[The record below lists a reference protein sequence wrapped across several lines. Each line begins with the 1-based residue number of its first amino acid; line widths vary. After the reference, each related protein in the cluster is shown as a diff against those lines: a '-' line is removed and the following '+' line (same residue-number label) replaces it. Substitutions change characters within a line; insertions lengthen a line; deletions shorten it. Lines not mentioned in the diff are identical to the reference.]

1 MEDSHVLTL
10 QDKKPPFQDLYLC
23 FCGRSVCQPDHSIG
37 PAAHPNYV
45 LHYILEGKGEY
56 RINNHVYSLRAGQ
69 GFLMRPNIMSSYK
82 SDHTTPWKYL
92 WIGFDG
98 SYAKELLAQ
107 LGFSSRTLT
116 FSANCG
122 DALLEI
128 VNQMLACESEGISY
142 HLYLQT
148 QLYHFFSCL
157 SQDLSVESNK
167 LHDGQQNY
175 YIRMAEEFVQKNY
188 AQNIHVQ
195 DIADY
200 VGICRS
206 HLTAL
211 FQRNLQMS
219 PSEYVT
225 HFRLTRA
232 HEQLG
237 ISNFPIGKIAE
248 ICGYQDPLV
257 FSRAFKKMTGMTPTQ
272 YRRIRQKEYHL
283 SIEKVRKKK

>member
-1 MEDSHVLTL
+1 MTL

-23 FCGRSVCQPDHSIG
+23 FCGRSICQPDHSIG

-56 RINNHVYSLRAGQ
+56 RINNHVYSLSAGQ
-69 GFLMRPNIMSSYK
+69 GFLMKPNIMSSYK
-82 SDHTTPWKYL
+82 ADHTTPWKYL

-98 SYAKELLAQ
+98 SYAKKLLSQ
-107 LGFSSRTLT
+107 IGLSSRTLT

-122 DALLEI
+122 DKLLEVI
-128 VNQMLACESEGISY
+128 NRMLECDADGISY

-148 QLYHFFSCL
+148 QLYVFFYHL
-157 SQDLSVESNK
+157 SQVLSVESNK
-167 LHDGQQNY
+167 LHSGQQNY
-175 YIRMAEEFVQKNY
+175 YIRMAEEFVEKYY

-206 HLTAL
+206 HLTTL
-211 FQRNLQMS
+211 FQDNLQMS
-219 PSEYVT
+219 PSEYIT
-225 HFRLTRA
+225 RFRLTRA
-232 HEQLG
+232 HEQLA
-237 ISNFPIGKIAE
+237 ISNFSIGKIAE
-248 ICGYQDPLV
+248 ICGYQDSLV

-272 YRRIRQKEYHL
+272 YRRIRQEEYHL
-283 SIEKVRKKK
+283 SIEKIRKKK

>member
-1 MEDSHVLTL
+1 MTL

-23 FCGRSVCQPDHSIG
+23 FCGRSICQPDHSIG

-56 RINNHVYSLRAGQ
+56 RINNHVYSLSAGQ
-69 GFLMRPNIMSSYK
+69 GFLMKPNIMSSYK
-82 SDHTTPWKYL
+82 ADPTTPWKYL

-98 SYAKELLAQ
+98 SYAKKLLSQ
-107 LGFSSRTLT
+107 IGLSSRTLT

-122 DALLEI
+122 DKLLEVI
-128 VNQMLACESEGISY
+128 NRMLECDADGISY

-148 QLYHFFSCL
+148 QLYVFFYHL
-157 SQDLSVESNK
+157 SQVLSVESNK
-167 LHDGQQNY
+167 LHSGQQNY
-175 YIRMAEEFVQKNY
+175 YIRMAEEFVEKY
-188 AQNIHVQ
+188 HAQNIHVQ

-206 HLTAL
+206 HLTTL
-211 FQRNLQMS
+211 FQDNLQMS
-219 PSEYVT
+219 PSEYIT

-232 HEQLG
+232 HEQLA
-237 ISNFPIGKIAE
+237 ISNFSIGKIAE
-248 ICGYQDPLV
+248 ICGYQDSLV

-272 YRRIRQKEYHL
+272 YRRIRQEEYHL
-283 SIEKVRKKK
+283 SIEKIRKKK

>member
-1 MEDSHVLTL
+1 MSH
-10 QDKKPPFQDLYLC
+10 
-23 FCGRSVCQPDHSIG
+23 
-37 PAAHPNYV
+37 
-45 LHYILEGKGEY
+45 
-56 RINNHVYSLRAGQ
+56 
-69 GFLMRPNIMSSYK
+69 
-82 SDHTTPWKYL
+82 
-92 WIGFDG
+92 
-98 SYAKELLAQ
+98 
-107 LGFSSRTLT
+107 LGLSSRTLT

-122 DALLEI
+122 DTLLTI
-128 VNQMLACESEGISY
+128 INQMLECDAEGIAC

-167 LHDGQQNY
+167 LHGGQQNY
-175 YIRMAEEFVQKNY
+175 YIRMAEEFVQKHY

-211 FQRNLQMS
+211 FQNNLQMS

-232 HEQLG
+232 HEQLAV
-237 ISNFPIGKIAE
+237 SNFPIGKIAE

-272 YRRIRQKEYHL
+272 YRRIRQEEYHL
-283 SIEKVRKKK
+283 SIEKIRRKK

>member
-1 MEDSHVLTL
+1 MTL

-23 FCGRSVCQPDHSIG
+23 FCGRSICQPDHSIG

-56 RINNHVYSLRAGQ
+56 RINNHVYSLSAGQ
-69 GFLMRPNIMSSYK
+69 GFLMNPNIMSSYK
-82 SDHTTPWKYL
+82 ADHTTPWKYL

-98 SYAKELLAQ
+98 SYAKKLLSQ
-107 LGFSSRTLT
+107 IGLSSRTLT

-122 DALLEI
+122 DKLLEVI
-128 VNQMLACESEGISY
+128 NRMLECDADGISY

-148 QLYHFFSCL
+148 QLYVFFYHL
-157 SQDLSVESNK
+157 SQVLSVESNK
-167 LHDGQQNY
+167 LHSGQQNY
-175 YIRMAEEFVQKNY
+175 YIRMAEEFVEKYY

-206 HLTAL
+206 HLTTL
-211 FQRNLQMS
+211 FQDNLQMS
-219 PSEYVT
+219 PSEYIT

-232 HEQLG
+232 HEQLA
-237 ISNFPIGKIAE
+237 ISNFSIGKIAE
-248 ICGYQDPLV
+248 ICGYQDSLV

-272 YRRIRQKEYHL
+272 YRRIRQEEYHL
-283 SIEKVRKKK
+283 SIEKIRKKK

>member
-1 MEDSHVLTL
+1 MTL

-23 FCGRSVCQPDHSIG
+23 FCGRSICQPDHSIG

-56 RINNHVYSLRAGQ
+56 RINNHVYSLSAGQ
-69 GFLMRPNIMSSYK
+69 GFLMKPNTMSSYK
-82 SDHTTPWKYL
+82 ADHTTPWKYL

-98 SYAKELLAQ
+98 SYAKELLSQ
-107 LGFSSRTLT
+107 IGLSSRTLT

-122 DALLEI
+122 DKLLEVI
-128 VNQMLACESEGISY
+128 NRMLECDADGISY

-148 QLYHFFSCL
+148 QLYVFFYHL
-157 SQDLSVESNK
+157 SQVLSAKSNK
-167 LHDGQQNY
+167 LHSGQQNY
-175 YIRMAEEFVQKNY
+175 YIRMAEEFVEKYY

-206 HLTAL
+206 HLTTL
-211 FQRNLQMS
+211 FQDNLQMS
-219 PSEYVT
+219 PSEYIT

-232 HEQLG
+232 HEQLA
-237 ISNFPIGKIAE
+237 ISNFSIGKIAE
-248 ICGYQDPLV
+248 ICGYQDSLV

-272 YRRIRQKEYHL
+272 YRRIRQEEYHL
-283 SIEKVRKKK
+283 SIEKIRKKK

>member
-1 MEDSHVLTL
+1 M

-23 FCGRSVCQPDHSIG
+23 FCGKSICQPDHSIG

-56 RINNHVYSLRAGQ
+56 RINNHVYSLSAGQ
-69 GFLMRPNIMSSYK
+69 GFLMKPNIMSSYK
-82 SDHTTPWKYL
+82 ADHTTPWKYL

-98 SYAKELLAQ
+98 SYAKELLSQ
-107 LGFSSRTLT
+107 IGLSSRTLT

-122 DALLEI
+122 DKLLEVI
-128 VNQMLACESEGISY
+128 NRMLECDADGISY

-148 QLYHFFSCL
+148 QLYVFFYHL
-157 SQDLSVESNK
+157 SQVLSVESNK
-167 LHDGQQNY
+167 LHSGQQNY
-175 YIRMAEEFVQKNY
+175 YIRMAEEFVEKYY

-206 HLTAL
+206 HLTTL
-211 FQRNLQMS
+211 FQDNLQMS
-219 PSEYVT
+219 PSEYIT

-232 HEQLG
+232 HEQLA
-237 ISNFPIGKIAE
+237 ISNFSIGKIAE
-248 ICGYQDPLV
+248 ICGYQDSLV

-272 YRRIRQKEYHL
+272 YRRIRQEEYHL
-283 SIEKVRKKK
+283 SIEKIRKKK

>member
-1 MEDSHVLTL
+1 MTL

-23 FCGRSVCQPDHSIG
+23 FCGRSICQPDHSIG

-56 RINNHVYSLRAGQ
+56 RINNHVYSLSAGQ
-69 GFLMRPNIMSSYK
+69 GFLMKPNIMSSYK
-82 SDHTTPWKYL
+82 ADHTTPWKYL

-98 SYAKELLAQ
+98 SYAKKLLSQ
-107 LGFSSRTLT
+107 IGLSSRTLT

-122 DALLEI
+122 DKLLKVI
-128 VNQMLACESEGISY
+128 NRMLECDADGISY

-148 QLYHFFSCL
+148 QLYVFFYHL
-157 SQDLSVESNK
+157 SQVLSVESNK
-167 LHDGQQNY
+167 LHSGQQNY
-175 YIRMAEEFVQKNY
+175 YIRMAEEFVEKYY

-206 HLTAL
+206 HLTTL
-211 FQRNLQMS
+211 FQDNLQMS
-219 PSEYVT
+219 PSEYIT

-232 HEQLG
+232 HEQLAT
-237 ISNFPIGKIAE
+237 SNFSIGKIAE
-248 ICGYQDPLV
+248 ICGYQDSLV

-272 YRRIRQKEYHL
+272 YRRIRQEEYHL
-283 SIEKVRKKK
+283 SIEKIRKKK

>member
-1 MEDSHVLTL
+1 MTL

-23 FCGRSVCQPDHSIG
+23 FCGRSICQPDHSIG

-56 RINNHVYSLRAGQ
+56 RINNHVYSLSAGQ
-69 GFLMRPNIMSSYK
+69 GFLMKPNIMSSYK
-82 SDHTTPWKYL
+82 ADHITPWKYL

-98 SYAKELLAQ
+98 SYAKELLSQ
-107 LGFSSRTLT
+107 IGLSSRTLT

-122 DALLEI
+122 DKLLEVI
-128 VNQMLACESEGISY
+128 NRMLECDADGISY

-148 QLYHFFSCL
+148 QLYVFFYHL
-157 SQDLSVESNK
+157 SQVLSVKSNK
-167 LHDGQQNY
+167 LHTGQQNY
-175 YIRMAEEFVQKNY
+175 YIRMAEEFVEKYY

-206 HLTAL
+206 HLTTL
-211 FQRNLQMS
+211 FQDNLQMS
-219 PSEYVT
+219 PSEYIT

-232 HEQLG
+232 HEQLA
-237 ISNFPIGKIAE
+237 ISNFSIGKIAE

-272 YRRIRQKEYHL
+272 YRRIRQEEYHL
-283 SIEKVRKKK
+283 SIEKIRKKK